1 MCALSMPCECDP
13 GRGGA
18 RQGRAGPHGFP
29 GDCRPAVER
38 RKGRR
43 PKQPRA
49 LCFDLQ
55 KVELRGLFVSMCK
68 SEMPMVRAAAFANL
82 ASFAQQMEEVHV
94 EAELLP
100 EFAKLAADDAE
111 SGAPSAR
118 LPTASP
124 FFNPRGRLAS
134 IILRGTSLPRA

>member
-1 MCALSMPCECDP
+1 M
-13 GRGGA
+13 
-18 RQGRAGPHGFP
+18 
-29 GDCRPAVER
+29 
-38 RKGRR
+38 
-43 PKQPRA
+43 
-49 LCFDLQ
+49 
-55 KVELRGLFVSMCK
+55 ELRGLFVSMCK

-124 FFNPRGRLAS
+124 SSIRGGGWRASFFGEPP
-134 IILRGTSLPRA
+134 SLVLEHAWQTWSHALSK

>member
-1 MCALSMPCECDP
+1 
-13 GRGGA
+13 
-18 RQGRAGPHGFP
+18 
-29 GDCRPAVER
+29 
-38 RKGRR
+38 
-43 PKQPRA
+43 
-49 LCFDLQ
+49 
-55 KVELRGLFVSMCK
+55 
-68 SEMPMVRAAAFANL
+68 MVRAAAFANL

-118 LPTASP
+118 LPTASA

-134 IILRGTSLPRA
+134 ILFRGTSLPRA